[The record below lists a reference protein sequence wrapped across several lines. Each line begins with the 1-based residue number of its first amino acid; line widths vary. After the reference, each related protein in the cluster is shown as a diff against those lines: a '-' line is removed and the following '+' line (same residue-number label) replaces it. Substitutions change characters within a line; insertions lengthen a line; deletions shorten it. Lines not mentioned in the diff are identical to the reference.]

1 MEKHRNN
8 STTSKIL
15 EHLQSKGTI
24 TPLEALNLY
33 GTFRLSVAIN
43 RLRKYHVIST
53 DKPTDGKDYA
63 VYRYICP
70 ILPGSIF
77 AESKKN

>member
-33 GTFRLSVAIN
+33 GNFRLSVVIN

-70 ILPGSIF
+70 IQTTNKSDDY
-77 AESKKN
+77 

>member
-8 STTSKIL
+8 STTFKIL

-33 GTFRLSVAIN
+33 GNFRLSVVIN

-70 ILPGSIF
+70 IQTTNKSD
-77 AESKKN
+77 EH

>member
-15 EHLQSKGTI
+15 EHLQTKGTI

-33 GTFRLSVAIN
+33 GNFRLSVVIK

-70 ILPGSIF
+70 ILADNGD
-77 AESKKN
+77 NDL

>member
-15 EHLQSKGTI
+15 EHLQTHGTI

-33 GTFRLSVAIN
+33 GNFRLSVVIK

-70 ILPGSIF
+70 IQTANKSIDD
-77 AESKKN
+77 